1 MLLSDFRKQYPQYD
15 ETPDD
20 ELANALHQKHY
31 SSIPID
37 EFYDSI
43 GLGEDTTALG
53 SLGEFGKRALGGVA
67 TGAVSTVTGLGQ
79 LIPGIDDEAMIG
91 ADTSFREGVAET
103 LGYDSAYDENYAA
116 QLGGVIGEMV
126 PMVASAF
133 LPGGAAG
140 TAARLA
146 TMTGPAVSEGG
157 MDRARFEAETG
168 EELSTY
174 ERLASKGA
182 DVALGQLERFGIPAR
197 IMKGLPKGFM
207 KTDNVL
213 AQRIQ
218 SMVASG
224 LTEGVQEVGQGI
236 ARDLATLA
244 IYDENRAIGDSA
256 VEDFTLGGGAGAF
269 FDAVIGAVQMPM
281 GGRKARAPKPLGEM
295 TPEEVERETQ
305 MRAEVDRRR
314 QEQAAQSSEKTL
326 SIEEPGPMPAAPA
339 DPFSTVLIDPDLNA
353 ENIVGEIIGKS
364 DEQSLIAPYT
374 ESDEDGLALS
384 ETFKVQRQSP
394 EEGGKFYVEQAG
406 QQVGPLIQDP
416 IKATDVMI
424 GLNQYAADVR
434 KQADVEYAVDTMEF
448 EGTPEII
455 MPPKIKNETPKKDRI
470 KGEPDFIDNPDFNNP
485 QLRAELQLQRA
496 TSQPSRDR
504 MIDFAQAIP
513 SPDERVITA
522 EQAEAAVP
530 GITAKVNKLR
540 TKNNLPAITQ
550 DGSLNA
556 FTLNEIRKANRGNI
570 GNLGDVLAATPAD
583 QLAFKGR
590 SGVAETKGG
599 RPTPSL
605 GMNRPQIQQFNQ
617 TLDNDIGAENAFNQ
631 LFKNK
636 NIASDVNS
644 NEFRGLVKR
653 ILGKTP
659 PKKKV
664 IESLSSSERQYLYH
678 RIRALPSFRD
688 QGPTPVAI
696 PDFSV
701 KTPDAEVV
709 RRAKRLVRE
718 GVAPENAAQQALY
731 AQTGQMPKGTE
742 TNRVAGAVEGTQA
755 AERAGDTIPANQQ
768 MVPYDINESALG
780 QQLRDMLTAMGLSN
794 DFATRMVEKVGA
806 SRRDLNG
813 NVTIDP
819 FEAEEVITTPDGKTI
834 TTRGE
839 ANLMSYVIQVGL
851 DGVKSDVEKGMSYEE
866 AVARTMNH
874 EMIHALRGL
883 DLFTAAE
890 WSLLERL
897 SRTYK
902 TQDGNVTYAQ
912 WATRNYAGGDAT
924 LMQEEAIAEMLGDA
938 LSGATI
944 IGNSVGKPSGK
955 PAGLIKRI
963 VNFFKKLVGFS
974 ENNDVRDFNDLVT
987 QMQSGEV
994 GARERGVI
1002 RTPYVSERLAKGDI
1016 PARSITATDLAT

>member
-1 MLLSDFRKQYPQYD
+1 
-15 ETPDD
+15 
-20 ELANALHQKHY
+20 
-31 SSIPID
+31 
-37 EFYDSI
+37 
-43 GLGEDTTALG
+43 
-53 SLGEFGKRALGGVA
+53 
-67 TGAVSTVTGLGQ
+67 
-79 LIPGIDDEAMIG
+79 
-91 ADTSFREGVAET
+91 
-103 LGYDSAYDENYAA
+103 
-116 QLGGVIGEMV
+116 
-126 PMVASAF
+126 
-133 LPGGAAG
+133 
-140 TAARLA
+140 
-146 TMTGPAVSEGG
+146 
-157 MDRARFEAETG
+157 
-168 EELSTY
+168 
-174 ERLASKGA
+174 
-182 DVALGQLERFGIPAR
+182 
-197 IMKGLPKGFM
+197 
-207 KTDNVL
+207 
-213 AQRIQ
+213 
-218 SMVASG
+218 
-224 LTEGVQEVGQGI
+224 
-236 ARDLATLA
+236 
-244 IYDENRAIGDSA
+244 
-256 VEDFTLGGGAGAF
+256 
-269 FDAVIGAVQMPM
+269 
-281 GGRKARAPKPLGEM
+281 
-295 TPEEVERETQ
+295 
-305 MRAEVDRRR
+305 
-314 QEQAAQSSEKTL
+314 
-326 SIEEPGPMPAAPA
+326 
-339 DPFSTVLIDPDLNA
+339 
-353 ENIVGEIIGKS
+353 
-364 DEQSLIAPYT
+364 
-374 ESDEDGLALS
+374 
-384 ETFKVQRQSP
+384 
-394 EEGGKFYVEQAG
+394 
-406 QQVGPLIQDP
+406 
-416 IKATDVMI
+416 
-424 GLNQYAADVR
+424 
-434 KQADVEYAVDTMEF
+434 
-448 EGTPEII
+448 
-455 MPPKIKNETPKKDRI
+455 
-470 KGEPDFIDNPDFNNP
+470 
-485 QLRAELQLQRA
+485 
-496 TSQPSRDR
+496 
-504 MIDFAQAIP
+504 
-513 SPDERVITA
+513 
-522 EQAEAAVP
+522 
-530 GITAKVNKLR
+530 
-540 TKNNLPAITQ
+540 
-550 DGSLNA
+550 
-556 FTLNEIRKANRGNI
+556 
-570 GNLGDVLAATPAD
+570 
-583 QLAFKGR
+583 
-590 SGVAETKGG
+590 
-599 RPTPSL
+599 
-605 GMNRPQIQQFNQ
+605 
-617 TLDNDIGAENAFNQ
+617 
-631 LFKNK
+631 
-636 NIASDVNS
+636 
-644 NEFRGLVKR
+644 
-653 ILGKTP
+653 
-659 PKKKV
+659 
-664 IESLSSSERQYLYH
+664 
-678 RIRALPSFRD
+678 
-688 QGPTPVAI
+688 I

-1016 PARSITATDLAT
+1016 PARSITATDLATETGQRRPLSAQDIVSRSGMEQDEGRRQQFSDAPVANLDPMYSRRSDAGGRSARDMFSGTDTDMFDRTTGKVDYGLRLKSRKIVVDMPIAMF